1 MLIKNQNSHTSI
13 PKVDNP
19 YLARSTALRSF
30 FAQSATRG
38 STRATLQLRN
48 IWEVEDK
55 SHNSTQS
62 HICAE
67 N

>member
-1 MLIKNQNSHTSI
+1 MFTHLSQI
-13 PKVDNP
+13 VDNP

-30 FAQSATRG
+30 FAQSAIRG

-48 IWEVEDK
+48 IWKVEDK
-55 SHNSTQS
+55 SHNSI
-62 HICAE
+62 HKVICAE